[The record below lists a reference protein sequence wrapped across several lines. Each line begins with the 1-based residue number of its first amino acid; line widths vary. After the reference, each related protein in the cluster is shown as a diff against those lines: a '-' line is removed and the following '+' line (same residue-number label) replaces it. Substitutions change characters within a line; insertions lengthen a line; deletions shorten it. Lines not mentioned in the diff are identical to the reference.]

1 MTTSNDLLRQYQEK
15 LTAPEAAVQLVKSGD
30 MIFYGEFLMFPE
42 VLDKAL
48 ARRVNELKQVQL
60 RYTCLTRIPEVVKAD
75 PTREHFIF
83 DDYHFGAPARK
94 MHDKN
99 LCNYIPYTYHQLP
112 SIIDKYVDYDAAL
125 ILVGPMDDK
134 GFFNLGAS
142 NSTTLVSTRNS
153 KKVVVEVNRSV
164 PKCLGGN
171 QESIHISQV
180 DYIVEGNNSPLTVLK
195 PAQPT
200 DTDRQIAAH
209 VMKELED
216 GCCVQLG
223 IGGLPNVVGSLIA
236 DSDLKDLG
244 VHTEM
249 MVDAYMEMY
258 EAGRITGARKNIDRF
273 KMVYTFAMGSRK
285 LYDFLDNNPMCASYP
300 VDYTNDP
307 HIIAQNDKV
316 IAINNAIE
324 VDLFSQVCSESA
336 GTRNISGTGGQ
347 LDFTLGAYASREGK
361 ALICISSTFTDRDG
375 KLQSRI
381 KPVLTPGAIVTA
393 SRAVVHYIVTEYGI
407 AQMKGKSTWQRA
419 EALIDIAHPDFQDE
433 LIKAADEMNI
443 WLRTNKED

>member
-1 MTTSNDLLRQYQEK
+1 MAINTHDLIHKQYQEK
-15 LTAPEAAVQLVKSGD
+15 LTTPEKAVQLVKSGD
-30 MIFYGEFLMFPE
+30 LIFYGEFSMFPE

-83 DDYHFGAPARK
+83 DDYHMGAPARA
-94 MHDKN
+94 MQDKG

-112 SIIDKYVDYDAAL
+112 SIIDKYIDYDVSL

-134 GFFNLGAS
+134 GFFNLGTS

-180 DYIVEGNNSPLTVLK
+180 DYVVESDNSPLTVLK

-200 DTDRQIAAH
+200 DIDRQIAAH

-258 EAGRITGARKNIDRF
+258 EAGRIT
-273 KMVYTFAMGSRK
+273 
-285 LYDFLDNNPMCASYP
+285 
-300 VDYTNDP
+300 
-307 HIIAQNDKV
+307 
-316 IAINNAIE
+316 
-324 VDLFSQVCSESA
+324 
-336 GTRNISGTGGQ
+336 
-347 LDFTLGAYASREGK
+347 
-361 ALICISSTFTDRDG
+361 
-375 KLQSRI
+375 
-381 KPVLTPGAIVTA
+381 
-393 SRAVVHYIVTEYGI
+393 
-407 AQMKGKSTWQRA
+407 
-419 EALIDIAHPDFQDE
+419 
-433 LIKAADEMNI
+433 
-443 WLRTNKED
+443 